1 MYISSC
7 KSVDMGID
15 IIKYQEGFFA
25 VVKIIKKRVSIINV
39 SIKVISKTNVKI
51 TSE

>member
-15 IIKYQEGFFA
+15 IVKYQEGFFV

-39 SIKVISKTNVKI
+39 SIKVISKTIVKI

>member
-7 KSVDMGID
+7 KSVDIGID
-15 IIKYQEGFFA
+15 IVKYQEGFFV

-39 SIKVISKTNVKI
+39 SIKVISKTSVKI

>member
-1 MYISSC
+1 
-7 KSVDMGID
+7 MGID
-15 IIKYQEGFFA
+15 VIKYKEGFFV

-39 SIKVISKTNVKI
+39 SIKVISKTIVKI

>member
-7 KSVDMGID
+7 KSVDIGID
-15 IIKYQEGFFA
+15 IVKYQEGFFV
-25 VVKIIKKRVSIINV
+25 VVKIIKNRVSIINI
-39 SIKVISKTNVKI
+39 SIKVISKTSVKI